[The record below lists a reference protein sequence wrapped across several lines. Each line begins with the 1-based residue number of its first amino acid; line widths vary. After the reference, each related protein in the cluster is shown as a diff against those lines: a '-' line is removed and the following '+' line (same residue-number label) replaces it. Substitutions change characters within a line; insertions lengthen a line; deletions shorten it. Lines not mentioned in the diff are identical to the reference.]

1 MQGMEYGNH
10 LDAKGGK
17 GLLDLTGGYDTNGKI
32 DLTTLKAV
40 DRYGILYHFNGKKWE
55 KEQDSNYKKVG
66 TNSLKQVIFAGNKI
80 VGLAIGGNKG
90 ENCMSVSRI

>member
-1 MQGMEYGNH
+1 MAVSANPLYYAGNGIWEP

-40 DRYGILYHFNGKKWE
+40 DRYGILYHFNGKKW
-55 KEQDSNYKKVG
+55 
-66 TNSLKQVIFAGNKI
+66 
-80 VGLAIGGNKG
+80 
-90 ENCMSVSRI
+90 